1 MIRTIAA
8 ALAAFVL
15 LASAAYAD
23 EPKPADAKA
32 DKKHK
37 KMGKKHKKADKKAAD
52 TTKPADAPPAAK

>member
-23 EPKPADAKA
+23 EPKPADTKA
-32 DKKHK
+32 DKKAK
-37 KMGKKHKKADKKAAD
+37 KTAKKHKKADKKAAE
-52 TTKPADAPPAAK
+52 TTPADAPPAAK